1 MVVGRKKEK
10 SKENNMAS
18 SNSISRIFRKGT
30 FFGMMIFVAAFPILF
45 LNETRSMTHYQ
56 ALEKNI
62 RNAASHDTT
71 SDKEVNL
78 EKNRILPWAFRL
90 FSFFMMFFGLAI
102 ILKMPSQMPAPIPF
116 IGNIAETG
124 VGIVAFLISAS
135 LCFLTISAA
144 WLFVRPFL
152 SIALIFVAIAI
163 AAGMKLLPKRQKE

>member
-1 MVVGRKKEK
+1 ML
-10 SKENNMAS
+10 ENNMAS
-18 SNSISRIFRKGT
+18 SDSISRIFRKWT

-45 LNETRSMTHYQ
+45 LNETRSLTHYQ
-56 ALEKNI
+56 ALKKNI
-62 RNAASHDTT
+62 MDAAMHNPAPN
-71 SDKEVNL
+71 KEIEL
-78 EKNRILPWAFRL
+78 EKNKIMPWAFRL

-102 ILKMPSQMPAPIPF
+102 VLKMPSGMPDVIPF

-144 WLFVRPFL
+144 WLFVRPLL

-163 AAGMKLLPKRQKE
+163 AAGMKLLPKKQAD

>member
-1 MVVGRKKEK
+1 ML
-10 SKENNMAS
+10 ENNMAS

-45 LNETRSMTHYQ
+45 LNETRSLTHYQ
-56 ALEKNI
+56 ALKKNI
-62 RNAASHDTT
+62 IDAATHNSA
-71 SDKEVNL
+71 SDKEIDL
-78 EKNRILPWAFRL
+78 EKNKILPWAFRL

-102 ILKMPSQMPAPIPF
+102 VLKMPSRMPDVIPF

-144 WLFVRPFL
+144 WLFVRPLL

-163 AAGMKLLPKRQKE
+163 AAGMKLLPKKQAD

>member
-1 MVVGRKKEK
+1 ML
-10 SKENNMAS
+10 ENNM
-18 SNSISRIFRKGT
+18 NSISRLFRKGT

-45 LNETRSMTHYQ
+45 LNETRSLTHYQ
-56 ALEKNI
+56 MLEKNTG
-62 RNAASHDTT
+62 NSATHDTT
-71 SDKEVNL
+71 SGKEVNP
-78 EKNRILPWAFRL
+78 EKNRILLWAFRL

-102 ILKMPSQMPAPIPF
+102 ILKMPPKLPLSLPF

-163 AAGMKLLPKRQKE
+163 AAGMKLLPKQQRD